1 MNTHKHA
8 RLTFLRRLE
17 MVQQLIAHQVCVP
30 EAARAYGVTAPTV
43 RKWLGRFLAQGQAGL
58 ADASSRP
65 TVSPR
70 AIAPAKA
77 LAIVELRRKRLTQAR
92 IAQALGVSASTV
104 SRVLARAGLSHLAD
118 LEPAEPVVRYEH
130 QAPGDLLHI
139 DIKKLGRIQRPG
151 HRVTGNR
158 RDTVEGAGWDF
169 VFVAIDDHARVAFT
183 DIHPDERFPSAVQ
196 FLKDAV
202 AYYQRLGVTIQRL
215 LTDNGSAF
223 RSRAFA
229 ALCHELGIKHRFTR
243 PYRPQ
248 TNGKAERFI
257 QSALREWAYA
267 HTYQNSQHRA
277 DAMKSWLHH
286 YNWHRPH
293 HRARCT
299 HLQTQPGRIQPID
312 SSQLEAVRVAD
323 VQRQVLADV
332 GAVPI
337 AQIRVGAMRPH
348 VQRRAGTQLP
358 AAAGQFGIVRLAAEI
373 DRVVVRELV
382 QVRGAD
388 IRTQGRAAGQG
399 EIPAGAHAGPP
410 LHRRLAAARVD
421 HLRLRLDE
429 PALRQLEVIAGLGT
443 ARIRCMRYI
452 VVVVAQPQRQV
463 ERHGLVDTPQ
473 LADRIDVEPA
483 VVHISQVRAQE
494 PAFDPAV
501 HDVVVIHAGARDAGV
516 GAQIEPP
523 RVQAPAMVGAQRQVL
538 HAQVE
543 RRCVRRID
551 LEAVRAAARPE
562 GALVVA
568 AAQIALA
575 LRQGSHLG
583 VEQQHRCALPHRHR
597 PRAARGDLGPY
608 RLLHLPARLPFEFAL
623 QPRTLR
629 RRQRR
634 QPLRDLPGCQRLHIL
649 PQLRIRQ
656 A

>member
-130 QAPGDLLHI
+130 QAPGDLL
-139 DIKKLGRIQRPG
+139 
-151 HRVTGNR
+151 
-158 RDTVEGAGWDF
+158 DTVEGAGWDF
-169 VFVAIDDHARVAFT
+169 GFVAIDDHARVAFT

-293 HRARCT
+293 
-299 HLQTQPGRIQPID
+299 QGIGR
-312 SSQLEAVRVAD
+312 
-323 VQRQVLADV
+323 
-332 GAVPI
+332 AVPI
-337 AQIRVGAMRPH
+337 S
-348 VQRRAGTQLP
+348 
-358 AAAGQFGIVRLAAEI
+358 RLN
-373 DRVVVRELV
+373 
-382 QVRGAD
+382 
-388 IRTQGRAAGQG
+388 
-399 EIPAGAHAGPP
+399 
-410 LHRRLAAARVD
+410 
-421 HLRLRLDE
+421 LDE
-429 PALRQLEVIAGLGT
+429 YNLLT
-443 ARIRCMRYI
+443 
-452 VVVVAQPQRQV
+452 
-463 ERHGLVDTPQ
+463 
-473 LADRIDVEPA
+473 
-483 VVHISQVRAQE
+483 VH
-494 PAFDPAV
+494 
-501 HDVVVIHAGARDAGV
+501 
-516 GAQIEPP
+516 
-523 RVQAPAMVGAQRQVL
+523 
-538 HAQVE
+538 
-543 RRCVRRID
+543 
-551 LEAVRAAARPE
+551 
-562 GALVVA
+562 
-568 AAQIALA
+568 
-575 LRQGSHLG
+575 
-583 VEQQHRCALPHRHR
+583 
-597 PRAARGDLGPY
+597 
-608 RLLHLPARLPFEFAL
+608 
-623 QPRTLR
+623 T
-629 RRQRR
+629 
-634 QPLRDLPGCQRLHIL
+634 
-649 PQLRIRQ
+649 
-656 A
+656 